1 MERTEIRVQAFTDL
15 IDMVAKFETFRVA
28 DRLYSADLLIP
39 QLTIRTKDIL
49 TEAATCPAH
58 VLYWGLEAARAKR
71 HFESVEAAYRSW
83 RDRAFVNFKTGGN
96 PESSKVPSDA
106 LCEKQYRIAP
116 EYGEWQRRRADA
128 QEGSDCAQAVL
139 EAFRAKV
146 QLIKTQEQLLRD
158 EAGGSWYV
166 VEDPPQTVPRCPQ
179 V

>member
-15 IDMVAKFETFRVA
+15 IDVVAKFETFRVA
-28 DRLYSADLLIP
+28 DRLYSAELLLP

-71 HFESVEAAYRSW
+71 HFEGVEAAYRSW
-83 RDRAFVNFKTGGN
+83 RDRAWLNFKTSAAGETKA
-96 PESSKVPSDA
+96 PTDA
-106 LCEKQYRIAP
+106 WCEKMYRTLP
-116 EYGEWQRRRADA
+116 EYGDWQRRRVDA

-158 EAGGSWYV
+158 EAGGPYYV
-166 VEDPPQTVPRCPQ
+166 VEERPVNVPRQPQ
-179 V
+179 